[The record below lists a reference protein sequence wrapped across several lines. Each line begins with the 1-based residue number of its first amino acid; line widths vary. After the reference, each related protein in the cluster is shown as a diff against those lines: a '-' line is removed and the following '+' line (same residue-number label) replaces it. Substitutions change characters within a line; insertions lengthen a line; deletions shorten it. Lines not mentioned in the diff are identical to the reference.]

1 MCTFLSSIFYSFS
14 SYFRRY
20 IIHRIFQYF
29 KGLNYKDVND
39 PACVVTFPLL
49 NDPEVSLLAWTT
61 TPWTLPSNLGMVPS
75 QDTFFFYMIF
85 VIIFYF
91 IFLFFWPI
99 ILRKHK

>member
-1 MCTFLSSIFYSFS
+1 MCTFLSTIFWLTQGLHRVKPFGSPGTGIFYSFS
-14 SYFRRY
+14 SYFRLY

-75 QDTFFFYMIF
+75 EDTFFS
-85 VIIFYF
+85 
-91 IFLFFWPI
+91 L
-99 ILRKHK
+99 